1 MSAADSSTAA
11 GTDAGTAAPTAST
24 AADAGRRSRSR
35 SATRPPQPQRQPK
48 PHANSWTYESAEVLA
63 PLFGEVERVV
73 ARANARSDKWRR
85 RALEAEKEFED
96 AGEALADTEDKLDR
110 TLGRLK
116 QAFDQIKN
124 LEEACFGY

>member
-1 MSAADSSTAA
+1 M
-11 GTDAGTAAPTAST
+11 
-24 AADAGRRSRSR
+24 
-35 SATRPPQPQRQPK
+35 
-48 PHANSWTYESAEVLA
+48 

-85 RALEAEKEFED
+85 RALEAEKDLED
-96 AGEALADTEDKLDR
+96 AEEALRDTEDKLDR